1 MYSEIVDVER
11 QQVMEKHTTINA
23 IYHSK
28 IYALATQEWTRNKT
42 KIWLP
47 KFYSTSFI
55 QAFCTTHAHTFKRP
69 SRATWAMRWATMTVN
84 FTMTMVAA
92 IVITPRLLQL
102 LTGTRD
108 AHLRQPFK
116 TRLHEVWF
124 IHPPPPPFI
133 SLTWGLREERSLSTC
148 SVLSWYVLSFTAI
161 TYSPRPKP
169 KQCSQ
174 GRGGSLLWQTP
185 STHKESSTTHYFF
198 SLSFVNEVSNGIS
211 S

>member
-1 MYSEIVDVER
+1 MWRDNKG
-11 QQVMEKHTTINA
+11 MEKHTTINA

-28 IYALATQEWTRNKT
+28 IYALATQER
-42 KIWLP
+42 P
-47 KFYSTSFI
+47 KYESPGFI
-55 QAFCTTHAHTFKRP
+55 QQAFCTTHAHTFIRP
-69 SRATWAMRWATMTVN
+69 SWAAWAMRWATMTVN

-92 IVITPRLLQL
+92 IVVTPRLLQL

-116 TRLHEVWF
+116 TRLHEVRF

-133 SLTWGLREERSLSTC
+133 SLTWRLREEWSLSTC

-198 SLSFVNEVSNGIS
+198 SLLFVNEVSNGIPS
-211 S
+211 